1 MPGLMAHIVAH
12 RHIIVVAGDN
22 ICAATVV
29 CFCGAGGGWVGGMNM
44 ERERGRDRQTGQIF
58 NNCIF
63 DDTIKFSSAV
73 FWDRTN

>member
-29 CFCGAGGGWVGGMNM
+29 CFCGAGGGEVVMNM
-44 ERERGRDRQTGQIF
+44 ERERGGRDRQTGQIF

>member
-29 CFCGAGGGWVGGMNM
+29 CFCGAGGGGGGDEYG
-44 ERERGRDRQTGQIF
+44 EREGGQRQTDGADFQ
-58 NNCIF
+58 
-63 DDTIKFSSAV
+63 
-73 FWDRTN
+73 